1 VVQLA
6 WRTSARAWKLEKY
19 EAGTGDGHACVVTYV
34 IAYLHIG
41 FSTTLKDV
49 AAAPQVT
56 DSEPLRMA
64 PLGHGPAPP
73 VTGTVNVLN
82 CSVGVAIWPM

>member
-1 VVQLA
+1 MA
-6 WRTSARAWKLEKY
+6 
-19 EAGTGDGHACVVTYV
+19 YV
-34 IAYLHIG
+34 HIG

-56 DSEPLRMA
+56 CSVPERIA

-73 VTGTVNVLN
+73 VIGMVKVLPT
-82 CSVGVAIWPM
+82 SEGHAMLPM